1 MKKIF
6 TTFII
11 AFLLGSMGAFSQ
23 VIISQIYEG
32 SSSNKFIEITNIGTT
47 TVDLTSPQLTVK
59 LFSNKTDVSGAVQA
73 VKNLSGSLTAG
84 QSLLLRHSSA
94 IKPPYA
100 LTYTPI
106 DTGNVCNFNGK
117 GANASPT
124 TSTDIITIY
133 NGTTLVDVF
142 SWGTFQYEN
151 KSYIRNAS
159 ISAPNATWTEAEW
172 TLVDTLNVN
181 NAAVST
187 PERLGYH
194 VAGGPVTPALAIG
207 TPTDG
212 ATVYGANVNIV
223 FSVYNF
229 AIPTDGHIHYTL
241 DGGIVNEYS
250 VTTPIALT
258 GLSAGSHKVVM
269 KLVNGSHN
277 PLVPNVADSV
287 TFNVNLTGPVY
298 KTIYQ
303 IQYSVSGDS
312 PLKDSLVTTSG
323 IVTASFASG
332 YFIQDGGAP
341 WNGLYVYDNT
351 NTPAV
356 GDSIVLAGTVNEYY
370 NYTELKNIVSFTTA
384 ATGKP
389 LPNPT
394 DVNTLSV
401 KSEQFEGMLVKI
413 TNAACSYVHATGWWK
428 VVQNTTDTCEIG
440 KLMFAFPA
448 AVVGTAYNV
457 TGLVNYSF
465 GDFLVEP
472 RDAGDIEV
480 YSGINENNE
489 QSFSIYPNP
498 VSNVISISNIEGID
512 RVMISNILGETIMEQ
527 KVNGNISSLNV
538 AKLQSGIYFVTF
550 MKDNSISGT
559 RKFIKL

>member
-1 MKKIF
+1 MKKKILLLIAILISG
-6 TTFII
+6 TF
-11 AFLLGSMGAFSQ
+11 ASSGQ

-32 SSSNKFIEITNIGTT
+32 SGYNKFIEITNIGTT
-47 TVDLTSPQLTVK
+47 AVDLTSPQLTIK
-59 LFSNKTDVSGAVQA
+59 LFSNKTDVSGTPQY

-84 QSLLLRHSSA
+84 QSLLLRYSTA
-94 IKPPYA
+94 TKPPYA
-100 LTYTPI
+100 ITYTPS

-117 GANASPT
+117 GSSSSPT

-142 SWGTFQYEN
+142 SWGTFQFTD

-159 ISAPNATWTEAEW
+159 ISAPNATWSEAEW
-172 TLVDTLNVN
+172 TFVDTLNVN
-181 NAAVST
+181 NAAAST
-187 PERLGYH
+187 SERLGFH
-194 VAGGPVTPALAIG
+194 VSGGAATPALAIT

-212 ATVYGANVNIV
+212 ATVYGADVNIV

-229 AIPTDGHIHYTL
+229 TMPTDGHIHYAL
-241 DGGIVNEYS
+241 DGGSNNEYTT
-250 VTTPIALT
+250 TTPIALS

-269 KLVNGSHN
+269 QLVDPSHN
-277 PLVPNVADSV
+277 ALVPKVADSV
-287 TFNVNLTGPVY
+287 TFTVNLTGPVY

-332 YFIQDGGAP
+332 YFIQDGTTP

-351 NTPAV
+351 HAPAL

-370 NYTELKNIVSFTTA
+370 NYTEFKNIVSFNTV

-389 LPNPT
+389 LPVPL

-401 KSEQFEGMLVKI
+401 KNEQFEGMLVKI

-440 KLMFAFPA
+440 KLMFAFPG

-457 TGLVNYSF
+457 TGLVNYSY

-472 RDAGDIEV
+472 RNAGDIEV
-480 YSGINENNE
+480 FSGIKENNE

-498 VSNVISISNIEGID
+498 VSANLNISNIEGID
-512 RVMISNILGETIMEQ
+512 QVTISNILGETIMTQ
-527 KVNGNISSLNV
+527 KVNGNTSSLNV

-550 MKDNSISGT
+550 IKDNSIAGT
-559 RKFIKL
+559 RKFIKQ